1 MENKT
6 IIKLSLSVAMIGIIA
21 MYIFTNVSVNAISI
35 AEASNFLGEKVTV
48 KGDIA
53 NYRLSKDGHAFF
65 EISDFTG
72 SMKVVAFRNSNI
84 ESAYNLKDG
93 QKIILSG
100 KVQEYK
106 GAIEIIASKIGS

>member
-1 MENKT
+1 MDNKT
-6 IIKLSLSVAMIGIIA
+6 IIKISLSVAMIGIIA
-21 MYIFTNVSVNAISI
+21 MYIFTNISLNAISI

-48 KGDIA
+48 KGDVS

-65 EISDFTG
+65 TINDFTG

-84 ESAYNLKDG
+84 ENAYNLKDD
-93 QKIILSG
+93 QKITLSG

-106 GAIEIIASKIGS
+106 GAMEIIASKIDS